1 MRSADFHNQISPGCA
16 KSKRTAGS
24 VNMNSSLLQNVSFV
38 RPEYFYISGFSGIPF
53 VKYYFIFLF
62 VTYFIAVFG
71 NSFVLIMIMT
81 DRSLHVPKYMA
92 IFNLALA
99 DFGETNALI
108 PNLIKTF
115 LFDSQYISYNACLA
129 NMFFVFF
136 FISVQSLTLVVLAYD
151 RYIAIRLPLRY
162 HAIVNNSLMSAA
174 LMAVWSFSTLVV
186 TMMVSLITRLSFC
199 KTNEVKSYFCDH
211 GPIYTTACN
220 DNTVNSVMAKLW
232 TVLFIYGPLIA
243 VTVSYIGIFIELTK
257 ITTWEGRLK
266 ALKTCFSHMFLVG
279 IFLFP
284 ILSTYIAA
292 LTFTLHPN
300 ARIINTSLS
309 SAIPPMV
316 NPIIYVLNTKEF
328 KDFIVR
334 MLKRRSKV
342 MVHVLANETN
352 L

>member
-1 MRSADFHNQISPGCA
+1 MS
-16 KSKRTAGS
+16 TLT
-24 VNMNSSLLQNVSFV
+24 SSLLQNISVV

-62 VTYFIAVFG
+62 VTYFVAVFG
-71 NSFVLIMIMT
+71 NSFVLFMIFT
-81 DRSLHVPKYMA
+81 DRSLHIPRYMG

-108 PNLIKTF
+108 PNLMKTF

-136 FISVQSLTLVVLAYD
+136 FLSVQSLTLVVLAYD

-162 HAIVNNSLMSAA
+162 HSIVSNSLMTAA
-174 LMAVWSFSTLVV
+174 LVSVWSICTVV
-186 TMMVSLITRLSFC
+186 VGTMVGGISRLSLC
-199 KTNEVKSYFCDH
+199 KTNEIKSYFCDH
-211 GPIYTTACN
+211 GPIYNNACN
-220 DNTVNSVMAKLW
+220 DNTMSSVMAKLW
-232 TVLFIYGPLIA
+232 TALFLYFPLVA
-243 VTVSYIGIFIELTK
+243 VSLSYIGIFLELTK

-266 ALKTCFSHMFLVG
+266 ALKTCFTHMLLVG
-279 IFLFP
+279 IFIVP
-284 ILSTYIAA
+284 IISTYIAA

-300 ARIINTSLS
+300 ARIINTSLA

-328 KDFIVR
+328 KDFIVK
-334 MLKRRSKV
+334 MFKIKIKSKLKV
-342 MVHVLANETN
+342 QALPN
-352 L
+352 